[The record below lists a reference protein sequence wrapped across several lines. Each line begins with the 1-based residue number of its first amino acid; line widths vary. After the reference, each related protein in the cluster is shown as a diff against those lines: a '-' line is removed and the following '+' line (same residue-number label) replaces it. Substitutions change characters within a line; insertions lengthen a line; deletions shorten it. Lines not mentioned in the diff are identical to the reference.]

1 MSALAIDNL
10 DAFFSLVLVF
20 PIFSVNWLLIGAGI
34 SASTNA
40 MVSLNFCNFVLNKNS
55 LASTIFSKL

>member
-10 DAFFSLVLVF
+10 DAFFSLALVL
-20 PIFSVNWLLIGAGI
+20 PILSVNWLLIGAGI

-40 MVSLNFCNFVLNKNS
+40 MVALKFCNF
-55 LASTIFSKL
+55 I